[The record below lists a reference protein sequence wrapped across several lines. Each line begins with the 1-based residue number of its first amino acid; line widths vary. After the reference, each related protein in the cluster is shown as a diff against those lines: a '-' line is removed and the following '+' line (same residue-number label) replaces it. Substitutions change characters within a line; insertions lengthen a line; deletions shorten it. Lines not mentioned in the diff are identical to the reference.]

1 GAGGLVEEHQLGV
14 HRECPGDGDALLL
27 PAGELRGVVVGAVRQ
42 AHPLQQLARGRLRRG
57 LRQAA
62 HLDRGLHHVAERGEM
77 REEVEALE
85 DHADAGALGGD
96 LLAGELLPAA
106 VRQGVGPVPLHLA
119 VDEDAPGAGLLELV
133 DAAQQGGLAGAGGAH
148 QHCHLAG
155 VHREGAALQH
165 VEVAEGLVD
174 LLDLDDGTGRVLGG
188 PCHHS
193 STSGS
198 GSCGVVPALFTAA
211 WRERPPRPPPRGG
224 VRASKPRPKYRSRWR
239 CPAMSTRVI
248 GRYRS
253 AATMSSGIGVNCL
266 LAMPLVAKVRSR
278 VKGTAST
285 SEVVFSMPMVSFP
298 SGGTITRM
306 ACGTMIRR
314 RIVPLLMPSAFDASD
329 CPRSTE
335 FRPERMISAR

>member
-1 GAGGLVEEHQLGV
+1 
-14 HRECPGDGDALLL
+14 
-27 PAGELRGVVVGAVRQ
+27 RQ
-42 AHPLQQLARGRLRRG
+42 AHRLQQLARGRLRRG

-62 HLDRGLHHVAERGEM
+62 HLDRGLHHVAERGEV

-96 LLAGELLPAA
+96 LLAGELLPPA
-106 VRQGVGPVPLHLA
+106 VGQGVGPVPLHLA

-133 DAAQQGGLAGAGGAH
+133 DAAQPGGLAGAGGAH

-155 VHREGAALQH
+155 VHREVAALQH

-188 PCHHS
+188 TGRVLGGTGRVLGGPGHHS

-211 WRERPPRPPPRGG
+211 WRERPPRPPPRVG
-224 VRASKPRPKYRSRWR
+224 VRASKPRPKYRSRW
-239 CPAMSTRVI
+239 CWPTMSTLVI
-248 GRYRS
+248 ARYHS
-253 AATMSSGIGVNCL
+253 AATMSSGIGVNSL

-285 SEVVFSMPMVSFP
+285 SEVV
-298 SGGTITRM
+298 
-306 ACGTMIRR
+306 
-314 RIVPLLMPSAFDASD
+314 
-329 CPRSTE
+329 
-335 FRPERMISAR
+335 